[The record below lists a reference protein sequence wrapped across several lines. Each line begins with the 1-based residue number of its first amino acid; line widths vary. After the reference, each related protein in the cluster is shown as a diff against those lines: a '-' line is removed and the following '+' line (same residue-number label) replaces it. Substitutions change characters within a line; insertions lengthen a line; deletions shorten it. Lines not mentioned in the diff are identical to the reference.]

1 MQSTDVWTYRDTAL
15 GTTTS
20 GTDVIGYGVEALD
33 GSIGKID
40 AATYDAGSAY
50 IVVDTGPWIFGK
62 KVMLPA
68 GVIRNSDPDE
78 EKVFVNRTKDQIK
91 NAPEFDDSLTG
102 DQSYRTRLGSYYSQG
117 GVGYRD
123 WDDTL

>member
-1 MQSTDVWTYRDTAL
+1 MPSSDVWTFRDTAL
-15 GTTTS
+15 GAVSS
-20 GTDVIGYGVEALD
+20 GTDVIGYDVEALD

-68 GVIRNSDPDE
+68 ALIQRVELDSQTVLID
-78 EKVFVNRTKDQIK
+78 RTKDEIK
-91 NAPEFDDSLTG
+91 SSPEFDEE
-102 DQSYRTRLGSYYSQG
+102 SYRDETYRTQLGSYY
-117 GVGYRD
+117 YRESD
-123 WDDTL
+123 R